1 MFASDFVFNLT
12 TMLGIA
18 VRVLIILA
26 IAIALNIIQKKMIP
40 RVIIASIPKIR
51 VESQNQLSTRS
62 KTMASVLTKMMAII
76 IWIIAFVMVLG
87 VIEVDI
93 APLLATLGIA
103 SLALGFAVQNII
115 RDYIQGFF
123 IVMEDWYRIGDW
135 VTIAGM
141 EGEVETVGPRRTVI
155 REINGTMHVIPNS
168 QIQFASNQT
177 RDWARINLYVT
188 VAYKEDISHVYQVI
202 DGVCQELK
210 DDPDF
215 GTNLTTTPSAMRVS
229 DLGDHGVDIC
239 IRGYTK
245 PGEQWGLT
253 GELRKRIKN
262 RFDQEGIEIPWPHT
276 KVYFGIKHEIV
287 KGLNEDRSI

>member
-1 MFASDFVFNLT
+1 MV
-12 TMLGIA
+12 GIA
-18 VRVLIILA
+18 VKVVIILA
-26 IAIALNIIQKKMIP
+26 SAIALNIIQKKIIP
-40 RVIIASIPKIR
+40 RVIIAGIPKSR
-51 VESQNQLSTRS
+51 VESQDQLSTRS
-62 KTMASVLTKMMAII
+62 KTMASVLIKVIAII
-76 IWIIAFVMVLG
+76 IWIIAIVMVLG

-93 APLLATLGIA
+93 APLLATLGVA
-103 SLALGFAVQNII
+103 SLALGFAAQNII
-115 RDYIQGFF
+115 RDYLQGFF
-123 IVMEDWYRIGDW
+123 IIMEDWYRIGDW

-141 EGEVETVGPRRTVI
+141 EGEVETVSPRRTVL

-168 QIQFASNQT
+168 QIKFASNQT

-202 DGVCQELK
+202 NGVCQELK
-210 DDPDF
+210 DDPNF
-215 GTNLTTTPSAMRVS
+215 ETNLTTTPSAMRVS

-276 KVYFGIKHEIV
+276 KVYFGNTPKIV
-287 KGLNEDRSI
+287 KGLNGDRSI

>member
-1 MFASDFVFNLT
+1 MFTSDFIFDLT
-12 TMLGIA
+12 TLVGIA
-18 VRVLIILA
+18 VKVVIILA
-26 IAIALNIIQKKMIP
+26 IAMALNIIQKKMIP
-40 RVIIASIPKIR
+40 RVIIAGIPKDR
-51 VESQNQLSTRS
+51 VESQDQLATRS
-62 KTMASVLTKMMAII
+62 KTMAYAVRKVIAVI
-76 IWIIAFVMVLG
+76 IWIIAIVMVLG
-87 VIEVDI
+87 VIGVNI
-93 APLLATLGIA
+93 APLLATLGVA
-103 SLALGFAVQNII
+103 SLALGFAAQNII
-115 RDYIQGFF
+115 RDYLHGFF
-123 IVMEDWYRIGDW
+123 ILMEDWYRIGEW
-135 VTIAGM
+135 VTISGM
-141 EGEVETVGPRRTVI
+141 EGEVEKVSPRRTVL

-188 VAYKEDISHVYQVI
+188 VAYKEDISHVYEVI
-202 DGVCQELK
+202 NGVCQELK

-276 KVYFGIKHEIV
+276 KVYFGNAPEIV
-287 KGLNEDRSI
+287 KSNSS